1 MTDGTEQSSV
11 RGLKLR
17 IRHALQSDI
26 GGSIC
31 NSSFTYGSQVKF
43 EPSIPSPG
51 RKESLNLLYPRV
63 ISGSFRS
70 KINKKSPISSNIF
83 NSSGPAVKES
93 LFDSVKSQTVM
104 HSLSNEL
111 RLSHVE
117 YKKAQFRSVAIIN
130 SVSTYVNPDSGADK
144 TDCDS
149 VHKQESIFPSP
160 AGPLRLK
167 PILKRISSSQDQ
179 HILQAFYRFHLI
191 VSNTHQSK
199 VLNDVPSFID
209 LVLGKEDAAAY
220 MRPSGK
226 SASEVGFVPPSFNAI
241 MYFCEC
247 VEDALVADP
256 SSLLALRV
264 PLDYG
269 AAAAAAFLIGTYMLL
284 RIGAA
289 PCEVEARLVPFLAT
303 FQAAERSP
311 GFSNDTSTAADCWRG
326 LWKAL
331 QLGWL
336 PIPARADQAAGPPDP
351 FIADVQELVP
361 GKLVVFRGPR
371 ALPGGA
377 EWRDMVSGDGRP
389 VGRDFSPAHMAGELR
404 PLGVAAVVRL
414 NAAEYPADAFPAE
427 GLAFADLPVP
437 EGGCPSPAVVAKFLR
452 LLDAV
457 PGAVAVHGGASLG
470 RAGTLAALYAMRRH
484 DFTACEAAGWLRIV
498 RPGSISAPSQLEY
511 LAGREAV
518 LRRVAA
524 AAVDDVGNAS
534 PLTQVA
540 LMLGRGGSLLPLRS
554 GKAAD
559 PEIPAASEHEF
570 LDGSGGCFARAAQ
583 VVAEVIAE
591 VDARMLAIETSSSSP
606 LPGWP
611 ARVLSETT
619 RSGRA
624 ARLVRSGSFSASV
637 SNNHS
642 RTEKRRGSMWE
653 SCTAKFE
660 TEQLHS
666 QV

>member
-1 MTDGTEQSSV
+1 MEST
-11 RGLKLR
+11 KLETLN
-17 IRHALQSDI
+17 HSNCSELFASDI
-26 GGSIC
+26 D
-31 NSSFTYGSQVKF
+31 Y
-43 EPSIPSPG
+43 
-51 RKESLNLLYPRV
+51 
-63 ISGSFRS
+63 
-70 KINKKSPISSNIF
+70 KKSRFRLTAIMNTHTIKFASIR
-83 NSSGPAVKES
+83 
-93 LFDSVKSQTVM
+93 DT
-104 HSLSNEL
+104 
-111 RLSHVE
+111 RLSP
-117 YKKAQFRSVAIIN
+117 F
-130 SVSTYVNPDSGADK
+130 STGAVNEVLQAH
-144 TDCDS
+144 TL
-149 VHKQESIFPSP
+149 VPSS
-160 AGPLRLK
+160 PLRLK
-167 PILKRISSSQDQ
+167 PILKRSSSPHEQ
-179 HILQAFYRFHLI
+179 HALQAFYRFHLV
-191 VSNTHQSK
+191 VSNARSPTSP
-199 VLNDVPSFID
+199 NGVPEFED
-209 LVLGKEDAAAY
+209 LVLEDDEAATYLRA
-220 MRPSGK
+220 SEK
-226 SASEVGFVPPSFNAI
+226 SAVESGFVSPSFNAI
-241 MYFCEC
+241 LHFCDC
-247 VEDALVADP
+247 VENALVADP
-256 SSLLALRV
+256 SRRIALRV
-264 PLDYG
+264 PPDY
-269 AAAAAAFLIGTYMLL
+269 AAVSAAVFLVGTYMLL
-284 RIGAA
+284 RVGIE
-289 PCEVEARLVPFLAT
+289 PSEIEERVIPFLTT
-303 FQAAERSP
+303 FQAAKCVPEGSP
-311 GFSNDTSTAADCWRG
+311 GKSGAHCSASSFWRG

-331 QLGWL
+331 KLGWL
-336 PIPARADQAAGPPDP
+336 AAQAPGITDP
-351 FIADVQELVP
+351 FRADVQQLVP

-371 ALPGGA
+371 ALPEG
-377 EWRDMVSGDGRP
+377 EPWRDVVSGDGRP

-404 PLGVAAVVRL
+404 PMGVAAVVRL

-427 GLAFADLPVP
+427 GLAFADLPVH
-437 EGGCPSPAVVAKFLR
+437 EGDNPSPVVVAKFLR